1 MWSYIW
7 HTFFF
12 DPVYNSLVFFI
23 DVLPGGDVGLAI
35 VCTVVFIKILI
46 LPLSIKVTKMQ
57 VVMREIE
64 PRLRKL
70 KETVKDRQEQA
81 QAMLEIYRE
90 KNINPLSSIFL
101 LFIQFPI
108 IIAIYLAVATGGGV
122 QLPEINSALLYGFVP
137 TPAEVSMFMFGVF
150 DITTRSLP
158 LALLA
163 GITMFW
169 QVRLTMPEI
178 KAREKD
184 AEPNFKED
192 FTRSMQLQMR
202 YVMPVII
209 TVFAYILASAI
220 ALYFVVSNVVAI
232 IQELYVR
239 RYRTSTVEPVE
250 KE

>member
-23 DVLPGGDVGLAI
+23 DILPGGDVGLAI
-35 VCTVVFIKILI
+35 ICTVVFIKVVM

-70 KETVKDRQEQA
+70 KEDIKDRQEQA
-81 QAMLEIYRE
+81 KAMMEIYKE

-108 IIAIYLAVATGGGV
+108 IIAIYLSVSTGGGV
-122 QLPEINSALLYGFVP
+122 QLPEINTALLYSFI
-137 TPAEVSMFMFGVF
+137 PAPADVSMLMFGTF
-150 DITTRSLP
+150 DITERSL
-158 LALLA
+158 LLA
-163 GITMFW
+163 FLAGATMFL
-169 QVRLTMPEI
+169 QVRLTMP
-178 KAREKD
+178 KPKPREKD
-184 AEPNFKED
+184 AVPNFKED

-220 ALYFVVSNVVAI
+220 ALYFVVSNVMAI
-232 IQELYVR
+232 LQELYVR
-239 RYRTSTVEPVE
+239 RFRNPTNDS
-250 KE
+250 K

>member
-23 DVLPGGDVGLAI
+23 DILPGGDVGLAI
-35 VCTVVFIKILI
+35 VCTVVFIKIVM

-70 KETVKDRQEQA
+70 KEDIKDRQEQA
-81 QAMLEIYRE
+81 KAMMEIYKE

-122 QLPEINSALLYGFVP
+122 QLPEINTALLYSFIP
-137 TPAEVSMFMFGVF
+137 TPAEVSMLMFGTF
-150 DITTRSLP
+150 DITERSLL

-163 GITMFW
+163 GATMFL

-178 KAREKD
+178 KPREKG
-184 AEPNFKED
+184 AAPNFKED

-220 ALYFVVSNVVAI
+220 ALYFVVSNVMAI
-232 IQELYVR
+232 LQELYVR
-239 RYRTSTVEPVE
+239 RFRE
-250 KE
+250 KT